1 MPKII
6 QKKIHGFSICRQ
18 ILETKNNFFKKNGQP
33 ISGQGNKPQKIQS
46 PNTAHTS

>member
-1 MPKII
+1 MVFQYARK
-6 QKKIHGFSICRQ
+6 FV
-18 ILETKNNFFKKNGQP
+18 ETKNNFFTKNGQP